1 MGQVHL
7 ISRAARTTPCPRCQ
21 RPMLCGLDEGQAY
34 RVDPTPLNVQGEV
47 RARLQR
53 RMTYGLFGR
62 MVCHRDEWRI
72 RQDTTGGRPPV
83 LATHRCEI
91 YAQLEDVDVRHLK
104 KCSDIVEAC
113 TPKKDNG
120 EPVEDDGWTVEENA
134 LFMISEVLS
143 GRVIGESQDDSPP
156 PF

>member
-1 MGQVHL
+1 
-7 ISRAARTTPCPRCQ
+7 
-21 RPMLCGLDEGQAY
+21 MLSGLDEGRAY
-34 RVDPTPLNVQGEV
+34 RVDPTPLNVQGEI

-53 RMTYGLFGR
+53 RMTYGVFGR
-62 MVCHRDEWRI
+62 MVTYRDQGRI
-72 RQDTTGGRPPV
+72 GLDAKNGRPPV

-91 YAQLEDVDVRHLK
+91 YAQLEDVDVVYLQ
-104 KCSDIVEAC
+104 KCNAIVEAC
-113 TPKKDNG
+113 TPKKDTG
-120 EPVEDDGWTVEENA
+120 EPVDDDGWTAEENA